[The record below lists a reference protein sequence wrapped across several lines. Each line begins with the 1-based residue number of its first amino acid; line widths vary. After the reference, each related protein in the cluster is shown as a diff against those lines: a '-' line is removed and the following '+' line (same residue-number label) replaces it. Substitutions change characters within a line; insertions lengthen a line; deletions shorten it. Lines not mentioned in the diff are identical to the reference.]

1 MKVITLNRKYDDTP
15 ETEVLFGIN
24 DINNIDEVKFIEKIK
39 KAVRPLTT
47 SERAESYAIEVLNDL
62 KQGRYFG
69 DLNFYVYLYI
79 EEIDIL

>member
-1 MKVITLNRKYDDTP
+1 M
-15 ETEVLFGIN
+15 
-24 DINNIDEVKFIEKIK
+24 
-39 KAVRPLTT
+39 RPLTT

-69 DLNFYVYLYI
+69 DLNFYVYLDI